1 MKVLQM
7 GIPITAS
14 GAIHMKKSV
23 RWKSSIPGGTMETIE
38 LLQYLRFREV
48 QKILDELLRQRLI
61 DPVMY
66 DMVLRKYQKICSQHV
81 V

>member
-1 MKVLQM
+1 
-7 GIPITAS
+7 
-14 GAIHMKKSV
+14 
-23 RWKSSIPGGTMETIE
+23 METME

-66 DMVLRKYQKICSQHV
+66 DMVLGSIKGYVPNMLYENVKIWRTDT
-81 V
+81 

>member
-1 MKVLQM
+1 
-7 GIPITAS
+7 
-14 GAIHMKKSV
+14 
-23 RWKSSIPGGTMETIE
+23 METME

-66 DMVLRKYQKICSQHV
+66 DMSFGSIRGYVPNMLYEKCENLETDT
-81 V
+81 

>member
-1 MKVLQM
+1 
-7 GIPITAS
+7 
-14 GAIHMKKSV
+14 
-23 RWKSSIPGGTMETIE
+23 METIE

-66 DMVLRKYQKICSQHV
+66 DMVLRKYQRICSVSYTHLDFQAFDMV
-81 V
+81 CNVK